1 MRHLVYLCHQK
12 WRSYNTIQFIRHV
25 PILFLTSMK
34 DELVP
39 PFHMSKLYKAAE
51 TRGAKVWRSFENGT
65 HNDACM
71 QVRLDDTCTKSND
84 ALTTNVI
91 SPGILKLLPGLFEIM
106 SGISERERIYLYMC
120 VLSVVREN
128 VPCFF
133 SFHIKC
139 HLPTAKSL
147 NQ

>member
-39 PFHMSKLYKAAE
+39 PFHMTKLYKAAE

-71 QVRLDDTCTKSND
+71 QVQRRGDDGQKKWN
-84 ALTTNVI
+84 ALTPFSYMY
-91 SPGILKLLPGLFEIM
+91 SPGILKQLAGLFEIM
-106 SGISERERIYLYMC
+106 SGISEKERRESVCRCC
-120 VLSVVREN
+120 V
-128 VPCFF
+128 
-133 SFHIKC
+133 
-139 HLPTAKSL
+139 
-147 NQ
+147 